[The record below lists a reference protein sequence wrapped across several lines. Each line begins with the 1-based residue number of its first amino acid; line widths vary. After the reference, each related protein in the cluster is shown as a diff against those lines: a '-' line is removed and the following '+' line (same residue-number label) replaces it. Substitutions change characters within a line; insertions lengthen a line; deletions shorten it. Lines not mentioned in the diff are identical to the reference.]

1 MRRALYTLFMSQVGQ
16 TIGLCRLSGWAAS
29 ETHDRPRKAMVYP
42 TCVPGVGTSACATAA
57 AGIAIL
63 LAACHPVG
71 PNYHTPPAPQPA
83 AWRAEGPWRP
93 GDPKDQIP
101 KGAWWGIF
109 RDDEL
114 NRLETTVLAANQDLV
129 SASAR
134 LQQAR
139 ALASVAVSDFYP
151 QAGVSPS
158 FQRFR
163 LSANRPSL
171 GGVVDGPIT
180 QSAWNLPFVLSYEPD
195 LFGRTRRSVEAANAS
210 YQATGADFENVKLV
224 LTAETAADFFT
235 LSEVDAEIR
244 ILDDTVAAMEKA
256 TALVQN
262 RHDGGV
268 ASGLDLAQE
277 QALLEATRTQA
288 TLERQ
293 LRANYEHALAV
304 LCGAAA
310 PDFRVA
316 TGSLQKYLPAIPA
329 GVPSD
334 VLERRPDIARQE
346 RLMAAANAQIGVA
359 KSAYYPSLQLAA
371 TAGLESTGIPSL
383 ISLPSSLW
391 AVGAT
396 LAQPLF
402 SGGRIR
408 AGVDFAKAGYQDSV
422 AQYRQTVL
430 VAFQEVEDALAG
442 LKVFSGAA
450 KSQEAAVADSQRA
463 LDIAL
468 NRYTGGLVTY
478 LDVVTAQQSLLSNQR
493 QAAQIQGGQLVASVM
508 LVKALGGG
516 WDAHSLADIPLKPSL
531 KTALLP

>member
-1 MRRALYTLFMSQVGQ
+1 MKPIGVRVILPALLT
-16 TIGLCRLSGWAAS
+16 
-29 ETHDRPRKAMVYP
+29 
-42 TCVPGVGTSACATAA
+42 
-57 AGIAIL
+57 IL

-83 AWRAEGPWRP
+83 AWQTEGPWRP

-101 KGAWWGIF
+101 KGQWWQIF
-109 RDDEL
+109 HDAEL
-114 NRLETTVLAANQDLV
+114 DRLETQVVASNQDLV
-129 SASAR
+129 SANAR

-139 ALASVAVSDFYP
+139 ALASVAISNFYP
-151 QAGVSPS
+151 QGGVSPS

-180 QSAWNLPFVLSYEPD
+180 QNAWNLPFVLSYEPD

-210 YQATGADFENVKLV
+210 YQAAGADSENLKLV

-235 LSEVDAEIR
+235 LCEVDAEIR

-277 QALLEATRTQA
+277 EALLEGTRTQA

-304 LCGAAA
+304 LCGAPAS
-310 PDFRVA
+310 DFRVA
-316 TGSLQKYLPAIPA
+316 AGSLEKHLPVVPT

-346 RLMAAANAQIGVA
+346 RLMAAANARIGVA
-359 KSAYYPSLQLAA
+359 KSAYYPSLQLAVS
-371 TAGLESTGIPSL
+371 AGFESTGIASL
-383 ISLPSSLW
+383 VSLPSSLW
-391 AVGAT
+391 AIGAT
-396 LAQPLF
+396 LAQPLI

-408 AGVDFAKAGYQDSV
+408 AGVDFANAGYQDSV

-430 VAFQEVEDALAG
+430 VSFQEVEDALAG
-442 LKVFSGAA
+442 LEVFAGAA
-450 KSQEAAVADSQRA
+450 KSQDRAVADSDRA
-463 LDIAL
+463 LNIAL

-478 LDVVTAQQSLLSNQR
+478 LDVVTAQQSLLANQR
-493 QAAQIQGGQLVASVM
+493 EVAQIQGGQLVSSVM

-516 WDAHSLADIPLKPSL
+516 WDAHSLAAMPLKPNL
-531 KTALLP
+531 KTVLAP

>member
-1 MRRALYTLFMSQVGQ
+1 MRRACAATLA
-16 TIGLCRLSGWAAS
+16 GL
-29 ETHDRPRKAMVYP
+29 AM
-42 TCVPGVGTSACATAA
+42 
-57 AGIAIL
+57 L

-71 PNYHTPPAPQPA
+71 PNYHTPPVPQPA
-83 AWRAEGPWRP
+83 AWHGEGPWRP
-93 GDPKDQIP
+93 GEPKDQIP
-101 KGAWWGIF
+101 KGAWWSIF
-109 RDDEL
+109 RDATLD
-114 NRLETTVLAANQDLV
+114 RLETSVLAANQDLV

-139 ALASVAVSDFYP
+139 ALASVAISNFSP

-158 FQRFR
+158 YQRFR

-180 QSAWNLPFVLSYEPD
+180 QNAWNLPFVLSYEPD
-195 LFGRTRRSVEAANAS
+195 LFGGTRRSVEAANAS
-210 YQATGADFENVKLV
+210 YQAAGADLENVRLV

-235 LSEVDAEIR
+235 LREVDAEIR
-244 ILDDTVAAMEKA
+244 ILDDTVASIEKA
-256 TALVQN
+256 AVLVRN

-304 LCGAAA
+304 LCGAPA

-316 TGSLQKYLPAIPA
+316 ADLLPKDAPAIPT

-346 RLMAAANAQIGVA
+346 RLMAAANARIGVA
-359 KSAYYPSLQLAA
+359 RSAYYPSLQLAA
-371 TAGLESTGIPSL
+371 SAGFQSTGIANL

-391 AVGAT
+391 AIGAS
-396 LAQPLF
+396 LAQPLI

-408 AGVDFAKAGYQDSV
+408 AGVDFAQAGYQDSV

-442 LKVFSGAA
+442 LEVLATA
-450 KSQEAAVADSQRA
+450 EKSQDIAVADSQRA
-463 LDIAL
+463 LNIAL

-493 QAAQIQGGQLVASVM
+493 EAAEIQGGQLVASVM

-516 WDAHSLADIPLKPSL
+516 WDAHSLAALPIKSSL
-531 KTALLP
+531 KTVLLP

>member
-1 MRRALYTLFMSQVGQ
+1 
-16 TIGLCRLSGWAAS
+16 
-29 ETHDRPRKAMVYP
+29 
-42 TCVPGVGTSACATAA
+42 
-57 AGIAIL
+57 
-63 LAACHPVG
+63 
-71 PNYHTPPAPQPA
+71 
-83 AWRAEGPWRP
+83 
-93 GDPKDQIP
+93 
-101 KGAWWGIF
+101 
-109 RDDEL
+109 
-114 NRLETTVLAANQDLV
+114 
-129 SASAR
+129 
-134 LQQAR
+134 
-139 ALASVAVSDFYP
+139 
-151 QAGVSPS
+151 
-158 FQRFR
+158 
-163 LSANRPSL
+163 
-171 GGVVDGPIT
+171 
-180 QSAWNLPFVLSYEPD
+180 VLSYEPD

-210 YQATGADFENVKLV
+210 YQAADADFENVKLV

-235 LSEVDAEIR
+235 LCEVDAEIR
-244 ILDDTVAAMEKA
+244 ILDDTVASLERAA
-256 TALVQN
+256 ALIQN

-268 ASGLDLAQE
+268 ASGLDVAQE

-304 LCGAAA
+304 LCGAPAS
-310 PDFRVA
+310 DFRLA
-316 TGSLQKYLPAIPA
+316 TGSLQKYLPGIPA

-359 KSAYYPSLQLAA
+359 RSAYYPSLQLAA
-371 TAGLESTGIPSL
+371 TAGFESTGLASL
-383 ISLPSSLW
+383 FSLPSSLW

-408 AGVDFAKAGYQDSV
+408 AGVDFANAGYQDSV

-442 LKVFSGAA
+442 LEVFAAAA
-450 KSQEAAVADSQRA
+450 KSQDTAVADSQRA
-463 LDIAL
+463 LNIAL

-493 QAAQIQGGQLVASVM
+493 ESAQIQGGQLVASVM

-516 WDAHSLADIPLKPSL
+516 WDAHSLADIPLKPTF
-531 KTALLP
+531 KTILQP

>member
-1 MRRALYTLFMSQVGQ
+1 MTR
-16 TIGLCRLSGWAAS
+16 
-29 ETHDRPRKAMVYP
+29 
-42 TCVPGVGTSACATAA
+42 ACAAVLAA
-57 AGIAIL
+57 LALL

-71 PNYHTPPAPQPA
+71 PDYHTPPAPQPA
-83 AWRAEGPWRP
+83 AWHTEGPWRP

-109 RDDEL
+109 RNPEL
-114 NRLETTVLAANQDLV
+114 DRLETGVLAANQDL
-129 SASAR
+129 ASATAR
-134 LQQAR
+134 LRQAR
-139 ALASVAVSDFYP
+139 ALASLAISNFYP
-151 QAGVSPS
+151 QVGVSPS
-158 FQRFR
+158 YQRFR

-180 QSAWNLPFVLSYEPD
+180 QNAWNLPFNLSYEPD
-195 LFGRTRRSVEAANAS
+195 LFGGTRRSVEAANAS
-210 YQATGADFENVKLV
+210 FQASGADLENVKLV

-235 LSEVDAEIR
+235 LREVDAEIR
-244 ILDDTVAAMEKA
+244 ILDDSVASIGKA

-277 QALLEATRTQA
+277 QALLDATRTQA
-288 TLERQ
+288 ALERQ
-293 LRANYEHALAV
+293 QRANYEHALAV
-304 LCGAAA
+304 LCGAPA

-316 TGSLQKYLPAIPA
+316 AGSLQNYSPAIPT

-346 RLMAAANAQIGVA
+346 RQMAAANARIGIA
-359 KSAYYPSLQLAA
+359 RAAYYPSLQLAA
-371 TAGLESTGIPSL
+371 SAGFESTGIASL

-391 AVGAT
+391 AIGAT
-396 LAQPLF
+396 LVQPLI

-408 AGVDFAKAGYQDSV
+408 AGVDFADAGYQDSV

-442 LKVFSGAA
+442 LEVFSTAA
-450 KSQEAAVADSQRA
+450 KSQDRAVAESQRA

-468 NRYTGGLVTY
+468 NRYAGGLVTY
-478 LDVVTAQQSLLSNQR
+478 LDVVTAQQILLSNQR
-493 QAAQIQGGQLVASVM
+493 ESAQIQGGQLVASVM

-516 WDAHSLADIPLKPSL
+516 WDAHSLDAMPVKPKL
-531 KTALLP
+531 KTILAP

>member
-1 MRRALYTLFMSQVGQ
+1 MRRACAATLA
-16 TIGLCRLSGWAAS
+16 GL
-29 ETHDRPRKAMVYP
+29 
-42 TCVPGVGTSACATAA
+42 
-57 AGIAIL
+57 AIL

-83 AWRAEGPWRP
+83 AWHAEGPWRP
-93 GDPKDQIP
+93 GEPKDQIP

-109 RDDEL
+109 RDAEL
-114 NRLETTVLAANQDLV
+114 DRLESSVLAANQDLV

-134 LQQAR
+134 LRQAR
-139 ALASVAVSDFYP
+139 ALASVAISNFYP
-151 QAGVSPS
+151 QVGASPS

-171 GGVVDGPIT
+171 GGIVDGPIT
-180 QSAWNLPFVLSYEPD
+180 QNAWNLPFVLSYEPD
-195 LFGRTRRSVEAANAS
+195 LFGGTRRSVEAANAS
-210 YQATGADFENVKLV
+210 YQAAGADFENVKLV

-235 LSEVDAEIR
+235 LCEVDAEIR
-244 ILDDTVAAMEKA
+244 ILDDTVASLEKA
-256 TALVQN
+256 AALVRN

-288 TLERQ
+288 TLEREQ
-293 LRANYEHALAV
+293 RANFEHALAV
-304 LCGAAA
+304 LCGAPA

-316 TGSLQKYLPAIPA
+316 AGSLQKYFPAIPA
-329 GVPSD
+329 GMPSD

-346 RLMAAANAQIGVA
+346 RLMAAANARIGVA

-371 TAGLESTGIPSL
+371 SAGFQSTGIASL

-391 AVGAT
+391 AIGAT
-396 LAQPLF
+396 LAQPLI

-408 AGVDFAKAGYQDSV
+408 AGVDFANAGYQDSV

-430 VAFQEVEDALAG
+430 VAFQEVEDALTG
-442 LKVFSGAA
+442 LDVLATAA
-450 KSQEAAVADSQRA
+450 KSQDSAVADSQRA
-463 LDIAL
+463 LEIAL

-493 QAAQIQGGQLVASVM
+493 EAAQIQGGQLVASVM

-516 WDAHSLADIPLKPSL
+516 WDAHSLADISVKPSL
-531 KTALLP
+531 KKVFQP

>member
-1 MRRALYTLFMSQVGQ
+1 ML
-16 TIGLCRLSGWAAS
+16 AS
-29 ETHDRPRKAMVYP
+29 
-42 TCVPGVGTSACATAA
+42 
-57 AGIAIL
+57 
-63 LAACHPVG
+63 
-71 PNYHTPPAPQPA
+71 
-83 AWRAEGPWRP
+83 
-93 GDPKDQIP
+93 
-101 KGAWWGIF
+101 
-109 RDDEL
+109 
-114 NRLETTVLAANQDLV
+114 NQDLV
-129 SASAR
+129 SATAR

-139 ALASVAVSDFYP
+139 ALASVAIGNFYP

-180 QSAWNLPFVLSYEPD
+180 QNAWNLPFVLSYEPD
-195 LFGRTRRSVEAANAS
+195 LFGRTRRSLEGANAS
-210 YQATGADFENVKLV
+210 YQAAGADFENVKLV

-235 LSEVDAEIR
+235 LCEVDAEIH

-256 TALVQN
+256 EALVQN

-277 QALLEATRTQA
+277 QALLDSTRTQA

-304 LCGAAA
+304 LCGAPA
-310 PDFRVA
+310 PDFRLA
-316 TGSLQKYLPAIPA
+316 AGSLQKRLPEIPA

-334 VLERRPDIARQE
+334 VLERRPDIAREE

-359 KSAYYPSLQLAA
+359 KAAYYPSLQLAA
-371 TAGLESTGIPSL
+371 TAGFESTGIGSL

-396 LAQPLF
+396 LAQPLL

-408 AGVDFAKAGYQDSV
+408 AGVDFATAGYGDSV

-430 VAFQEVEDALAG
+430 VAFQEVEDALSG
-442 LKVFSGAA
+442 LQVFAA
-450 KSQEAAVADSQRA
+450 AAQSQDRAVADSQRA
-463 LDIAL
+463 LNIAL

-478 LDVVTAQQSLLSNQR
+478 LDVVTAQQSLLANQR
-493 QAAQIQGGQLVASVM
+493 QSAQIQGGQLVASVM

-516 WDAHSLADIPLKPSL
+516 WDFRSLANIRVKPSL
-531 KTALLP
+531 KAALRP

>member
-1 MRRALYTLFMSQVGQ
+1 MRRAHGIVLVG
-16 TIGLCRLSGWAAS
+16 A
-29 ETHDRPRKAMVYP
+29 
-42 TCVPGVGTSACATAA
+42 
-57 AGIAIL
+57 AIL

-71 PNYHTPPAPQPA
+71 PDYHTPPPPQPQPA
-83 AWRAEGPWRP
+83 AWHTEGPWRP

-101 KGAWWGIF
+101 KGAWWEVF
-109 RDDEL
+109 HDADL
-114 NRLETTVLAANQDLV
+114 NRLETAVLASNQDLL

-134 LQQAR
+134 VQQAR
-139 ALASVAVSDFYP
+139 ALASVAIGNFYP

-180 QSAWNLPFVLSYEPD
+180 QNAWSLPFELSYEPD
-195 LFGRTRRSVEAANAS
+195 LFGRTRRSVEGANAS
-210 YQATGADFENVKLV
+210 YQAAGADFENVKLV
-224 LTAETAADFFT
+224 LTAETAADYFT
-235 LSEVDAEIR
+235 LCEVDAEIR
-244 ILDDTVAAMEKA
+244 ILDDTVASMEKA

-288 TLERQ
+288 KLERQ

-304 LCGAAA
+304 LCGAPA

-316 TGSLQKYLPAIPA
+316 EGSLQKYLPAIPT

-359 KSAYYPSLQLAA
+359 RSAYYPSLQVAA
-371 TAGLESTGIPSL
+371 TAGLESTGIASL

-422 AQYRQTVL
+422 AQYRQSVL

-442 LKVFSGAA
+442 LQVFAGAA
-450 KSQEAAVADSQRA
+450 NSQASAVADSQRA
-463 LDIAL
+463 LNIAL

-493 QAAQIQGGQLVASVM
+493 EAAQIQGGQLVASVM
-508 LVKALGGG
+508 LVKALGGVC
-516 WDAHSLADIPLKPSL
+516 DAHSRAGISVRPSV
-531 KTALLP
+531 KTAFLP

>member
-1 MRRALYTLFMSQVGQ
+1 MKPTSQLFLNTPAAQVAHALLRAVSALVPTPPAS
-16 TIGLCRLSGWAAS
+16 AAL
-29 ETHDRPRKAMVYP
+29 
-42 TCVPGVGTSACATAA
+42 TAL
-57 AGIAIL
+57 AIL
-63 LAACHPVG
+63 LTACHPVG
-71 PNYHTPPAPQPA
+71 PNYQTPPAPQAA
-83 AWRAEGPWRP
+83 AWHTEGPWRP

-101 KGAWWGIF
+101 KGAWWEIF
-109 RDDEL
+109 HDTQL
-114 NRLETTVLAANQDLV
+114 NHLETQVLSANQDLV
-129 SASAR
+129 SATAR

-139 ALASVAVSDFYP
+139 ALASIAMSNFYP

-158 FQRFR
+158 AQRYR
-163 LSANRPSL
+163 LSGNRPSL

-180 QSAWNLPFVLSYEPD
+180 QNAWNLPFVLSYEPD

-210 YQATGADFENVKLV
+210 YQAAGADLENVKLV

-235 LSEVDAEIR
+235 LCEVDAEIR
-244 ILDDTVAAMEKA
+244 ILDDTVAAMQKA

-277 QALLEATRTQA
+277 QALLEATVTQA

-304 LCGAAA
+304 LCGAPA
-310 PDFRVA
+310 PDFRIA
-316 TGSLQKYLPAIPA
+316 PGTLEKYLPAVPT

-346 RLMAAANAQIGVA
+346 RMMAAANARIGVA

-371 TAGLESTGIPSL
+371 TAGFESTGIGAL
-383 ISLPSSLW
+383 FSLPSSLW

-396 LAQPLF
+396 LAQPLI

-408 AGVDFAKAGYQDSV
+408 AGVDFANAGYQDSV

-430 VAFQEVEDALAG
+430 QAFQEVEDALAG
-442 LKVFSGAA
+442 LEVFAGAA
-450 KSQEAAVADSQRA
+450 KSQSAAVADSQRA
-463 LDIAL
+463 LNIAL

-493 QAAQIQGGQLVASVM
+493 EAAQIQGGQLVSSVM
-508 LVKALGGG
+508 LVKAVGGG
-516 WDAHSLADIPLKPSL
+516 WDAHSLAALPVKPNL
-531 KTALLP
+531 KTILQP

>member
-1 MRRALYTLFMSQVGQ
+1 ML
-16 TIGLCRLSGWAAS
+16 AS
-29 ETHDRPRKAMVYP
+29 
-42 TCVPGVGTSACATAA
+42 
-57 AGIAIL
+57 
-63 LAACHPVG
+63 
-71 PNYHTPPAPQPA
+71 
-83 AWRAEGPWRP
+83 
-93 GDPKDQIP
+93 
-101 KGAWWGIF
+101 
-109 RDDEL
+109 
-114 NRLETTVLAANQDLV
+114 NQNLV

-139 ALASVAVSDFYP
+139 ALASVAISNFYP

-158 FQRFR
+158 FQRYR

-171 GGVVDGPIT
+171 GGVVDGAVT
-180 QSAWNLPFVLSYEPD
+180 QNAWNLPFVLSYEPD

-210 YQATGADFENVKLV
+210 YQAAGADLENVRLV

-235 LSEVDAEIR
+235 LCEVDTEIR
-244 ILDDTVAAMEKA
+244 ILDDTVASIEKA
-256 TALVQN
+256 AEVVQN
-262 RHDGGV
+262 RHDGGA
-268 ASGLDLAQE
+268 ASGLDVAQE

-304 LCGAAA
+304 LCGAPA
-310 PDFRVA
+310 PDFRVPA
-316 TGSLQKYLPAIPA
+316 SSIEKYLPAIPT

-334 VLERRPDIARQE
+334 VLERRPDIAQQE
-346 RLMAAANAQIGVA
+346 RMMAAANAQIGVA

-371 TAGLESTGIPSL
+371 SAGFESTGIGNL
-383 ISLPSSLW
+383 FSLPSSLW
-391 AVGAT
+391 AIGAT
-396 LAQPLF
+396 LAQPLI

-408 AGVDFAKAGYQDSV
+408 AGVDFANGGYQDSV

-442 LKVFSGAA
+442 LEVFAGAA
-450 KSQEAAVADSQRA
+450 KSQSSAVADSQRA

-478 LDVVTAQQSLLSNQR
+478 LDVVTAQQSLLTNQR
-493 QAAQIQGGQLVASVM
+493 QSAQIQGGQLVASVM

-516 WDAHSLADIPLKPSL
+516 WDARSLADISVKPSL
-531 KTALLP
+531 KTILQR

>member
-1 MRRALYTLFMSQVGQ
+1 MRRA
-16 TIGLCRLSGWAAS
+16 C
-29 ETHDRPRKAMVYP
+29 
-42 TCVPGVGTSACATAA
+42 AA
-57 AGIAIL
+57 ALAGLAIL
-63 LAACHPVG
+63 LSACHAVG
-71 PNYHTPPAPQPA
+71 PDYHMPPAAPPPA

-93 GDPKDQIP
+93 GDPRDQIP

-109 RDDEL
+109 RDAEL
-114 NRLETTVLAANQDLV
+114 DRLESSVLAANQDLV

-134 LQQAR
+134 LREAR
-139 ALASVAVSDFYP
+139 ALASVALSNFYP
-151 QAGVSPS
+151 QSGVSPS

-171 GGVVDGPIT
+171 GGVVDGSIT
-180 QSAWNLPFVLSYEPD
+180 QNAWNLPFVLSYEPD

-210 YQATGADFENVKLV
+210 YQAAGADFENVKLV

-235 LSEVDAEIR
+235 LGEVDAEIR
-244 ILDDTVAAMEKA
+244 ILDDTVASLGKSLKLIE
-256 TALVQN
+256 N
-262 RHDGGV
+262 RHDGGLDF
-268 ASGLDLAQE
+268 GLDLAQE
-277 QALLEATRTQA
+277 QALLNATRTQA
-288 TLERQ
+288 ALERQ
-293 LRANYEHALAV
+293 ARANYEHALAV
-304 LCGAAA
+304 LCGASA
-310 PDFRVA
+310 PDFRLA
-316 TGSLQKYLPAIPA
+316 AGSLQKYLPAIPT

-346 RLMAAANAQIGVA
+346 RLMAAANAGIGVA

-371 TAGLESTGIPSL
+371 SAGLESTGIASL
-383 ISLPSSLW
+383 FSLPSSLW

-408 AGVDFAKAGYQDSV
+408 AGVDFAKADYDDAV

-430 VAFQEVEDALAG
+430 VAFQEVEDSLAG
-442 LKVFSGAA
+442 LKVFATAA
-450 KSQEAAVADSQRA
+450 KTQDSAVADSQRA

-493 QAAQIQGGQLVASVM
+493 EAAQIRGGQLVASVA

-516 WDAHSLADIPLKPSL
+516 WDAHSLAGMPLKASL
-531 KTALLP
+531 KSTLLP

>member
-1 MRRALYTLFMSQVGQ
+1 MRYACTVALAVL
-16 TIGLCRLSGWAAS
+16 
-29 ETHDRPRKAMVYP
+29 
-42 TCVPGVGTSACATAA
+42 
-57 AGIAIL
+57 AIL

-71 PNYHTPPAPQPA
+71 PNYHTPPVPQPV
-83 AWRAEGPWRP
+83 AWHTEGPWRQ

-101 KGAWWGIF
+101 KGAWWEIF
-109 RDDEL
+109 HDAEL
-114 NRLETTVLAANQDLV
+114 NRLETEVLAANQDLV

-139 ALASVAVSDFYP
+139 ALASVAISNFYP
-151 QAGVSPS
+151 QAGVAPS
-158 FQRFR
+158 FQRYR
-163 LSANRPSL
+163 LSGNRPSL
-171 GGVVDGPIT
+171 GGVVGGPIT
-180 QSAWNLPFVLSYEPD
+180 QNVWTLPFVLSYEPD

-210 YQATGADFENVKLV
+210 YQAADADFENVKLV

-235 LSEVDAEIR
+235 LCEVDAEIR
-244 ILDDTVAAMEKA
+244 ILDDTVASLERAV
-256 TALVQN
+256 ALIQN

-268 ASGLDLAQE
+268 ASGLDVAQE
-277 QALLEATRTQA
+277 QALLDATRTQA

-304 LCGAAA
+304 LCGAPAS
-310 PDFRVA
+310 DFRLA
-316 TGSLQKYLPAIPA
+316 AGSLQKYLPAIPA

-359 KSAYYPSLQLAA
+359 RSVYYPSLQLAA
-371 TAGLESTGIPSL
+371 TAGFEGTGLASL
-383 ISLPSSLW
+383 FSLPSSLW

-408 AGVDFAKAGYQDSV
+408 AGVDFANAGYQDSV

-442 LKVFSGAA
+442 LEVFAA
-450 KSQEAAVADSQRA
+450 ATKSQDTAVADSQRA
-463 LDIAL
+463 LNIAL

-493 QAAQIQGGQLVASVM
+493 EVAQIQGGQLVASVM

-516 WDAHSLADIPLKPSL
+516 WDAHSLTDIRLKPSF
-531 KTALLP
+531 KTILQP

>member
-1 MRRALYTLFMSQVGQ
+1 MGRIITRHRR
-16 TIGLCRLSGWAAS
+16 
-29 ETHDRPRKAMVYP
+29 
-42 TCVPGVGTSACATAA
+42 
-57 AGIAIL
+57 
-63 LAACHPVG
+63 
-71 PNYHTPPAPQPA
+71 PQPA
-83 AWRAEGPWRP
+83 AWHAEGPWRP

-101 KGAWWGIF
+101 KGAWWEIF
-109 RDDEL
+109 RDAEL
-114 NRLETTVLAANQDLV
+114 DRLETSVLAANQDLV

-139 ALASVAVSDFYP
+139 ALASVAISNFYP
-151 QAGVSPS
+151 QAGASPS

-180 QSAWNLPFVLSYEPD
+180 QNAWNLPFVLSYEPD

-210 YQATGADFENVKLV
+210 YQAAGADFENVKLV

-235 LSEVDAEIR
+235 LCEVDAEIR
-244 ILDDTVAAMEKA
+244 ILDDTVASLEKA
-256 TALVQN
+256 AALIQN
-262 RHDGGV
+262 RHDGGARLRSGRGAGAGV
-268 ASGLDLAQE
+268 VGRHPHASRSGA
-277 QALLEATRTQA
+277 ATAR
-288 TLERQ
+288 E
-293 LRANYEHALAV
+293 LRARAGGVVRRAGPGFPRGGRLAAEV
-304 LCGAAA
+304 SS
-310 PDFRVA
+310 RR
-316 TGSLQKYLPAIPA
+316 SRPAC
-329 GVPSD
+329 
-334 VLERRPDIARQE
+334 RPMCWNAVRTLRAQE

-359 KSAYYPSLQLAA
+359 RSAYYPSLQLAA
-371 TAGLESTGIPSL
+371 SAGLESTGVANL
-383 ISLPSSLW
+383 FSLPSSLW

-408 AGVDFAKAGYQDSV
+408 AGVDFANAGYQDSV

-442 LKVFSGAA
+442 LEVFATAA
-450 KSQEAAVADSQRA
+450 KSQDTAVADSQRA
-463 LDIAL
+463 LNIAM

-493 QAAQIQGGQLVASVM
+493 EAAQIQGGQLVASVM

-516 WDAHSLADIPLKPSL
+516 WDAHSLAAIPLKPSL
-531 KTALLP
+531 KTILVP

>member
-1 MRRALYTLFMSQVGQ
+1 MRYACTVALAVL
-16 TIGLCRLSGWAAS
+16 
-29 ETHDRPRKAMVYP
+29 
-42 TCVPGVGTSACATAA
+42 
-57 AGIAIL
+57 AIL

-71 PNYHTPPAPQPA
+71 PNYHTPPVPQPV
-83 AWRAEGPWRP
+83 AWHTEGPWRQ

-101 KGAWWGIF
+101 KGAWWEIF
-109 RDDEL
+109 HDAEL
-114 NRLETTVLAANQDLV
+114 NRLETEVLAANQDLV

-139 ALASVAVSDFYP
+139 ALASVAISNFYP
-151 QAGVSPS
+151 QAGVAPS
-158 FQRFR
+158 FQRYR
-163 LSANRPSL
+163 LSGNRPSL
-171 GGVVDGPIT
+171 GGVVGGPIT
-180 QSAWNLPFVLSYEPD
+180 QNVWTLPFVLSYEPD

-210 YQATGADFENVKLV
+210 YQAADADFENVKLV
-224 LTAETAADFFT
+224 MTAETAADFFT
-235 LSEVDAEIR
+235 LCEVDAEIR
-244 ILDDTVAAMEKA
+244 ILDDTVASLERAA
-256 TALVQN
+256 ALIQN

-268 ASGLDLAQE
+268 ASGLDVAQE
-277 QALLEATRTQA
+277 QALLDATRTQA

-304 LCGAAA
+304 LCGAPAS
-310 PDFRVA
+310 DFRLA
-316 TGSLQKYLPAIPA
+316 AGSLQKYLPAIPA

-359 KSAYYPSLQLAA
+359 RSVYYPSLQLAA
-371 TAGLESTGIPSL
+371 TAGFEGTGLASL
-383 ISLPSSLW
+383 FSLPSSLW

-408 AGVDFAKAGYQDSV
+408 AGVDFANAGYQDSV

-442 LKVFSGAA
+442 LEVLAAAA
-450 KSQEAAVADSQRA
+450 KSQDTAVADSQRA
-463 LDIAL
+463 LNIAL

-493 QAAQIQGGQLVASVM
+493 EVAQIQGGQLVASVM

-516 WDAHSLADIPLKPSL
+516 WDAHSLTDIRLKPSF
-531 KTALLP
+531 KTILQP

>member
-1 MRRALYTLFMSQVGQ
+1 MRYACVTALA
-16 TIGLCRLSGWAAS
+16 GL
-29 ETHDRPRKAMVYP
+29 
-42 TCVPGVGTSACATAA
+42 
-57 AGIAIL
+57 AIL
-63 LAACHPVG
+63 MAACGPVG
-71 PNYHTPPAPQPA
+71 PNYHTPPAPQAA
-83 AWRAEGPWRP
+83 AWRTEGPWRQ

-101 KGAWWGIF
+101 KGAWWEIF
-109 RDDEL
+109 HDAEL
-114 NRLETTVLAANQDLV
+114 DGLETKVLAANQDLV

-139 ALASVAVSDFYP
+139 ALASVAISNFYP

-158 FQRFR
+158 FQRYR

-180 QSAWNLPFVLSYEPD
+180 QNAWNLPFVLSYEPD

-210 YQATGADFENVKLV
+210 YQAADADFENVKLV

-235 LSEVDAEIR
+235 LCEVDAEIR
-244 ILDDTVAAMEKA
+244 ILDDTVTSLDRAA
-256 TALVQN
+256 ALIQN
-262 RHDGGV
+262 RHDGGL
-268 ASGLDLAQE
+268 ASGLDVAQE

-304 LCGAAA
+304 LCGAS
-310 PDFRVA
+310 PSDFRLSE
-316 TGSLQKYLPAIPA
+316 GSLQKYLPAIPA

-359 KSAYYPSLQLAA
+359 RSAYYPSLQLAA
-371 TAGLESTGIPSL
+371 TAGLESTGIGSL
-383 ISLPSSLW
+383 FSLPSSLW
-391 AVGAT
+391 AVGST

-408 AGVDFAKAGYQDSV
+408 AGVDFANAGYQDSV

-430 VAFQEVEDALAG
+430 AAFQEVEDALAG
-442 LKVFSGAA
+442 LDVFSTAA
-450 KSQEAAVADSQRA
+450 KSQDIAAADSQRA
-463 LDIAL
+463 LNIAM

-493 QAAQIQGGQLVASVM
+493 EVAQIQGGQLVASVM

-516 WDAHSLADIPLKPSL
+516 WDAHSLDGIPLKPSL
-531 KTALLP
+531 KTILQP

>member
-1 MRRALYTLFMSQVGQ
+1 
-16 TIGLCRLSGWAAS
+16 
-29 ETHDRPRKAMVYP
+29 
-42 TCVPGVGTSACATAA
+42 
-57 AGIAIL
+57 
-63 LAACHPVG
+63 
-71 PNYHTPPAPQPA
+71 
-83 AWRAEGPWRP
+83 
-93 GDPKDQIP
+93 
-101 KGAWWGIF
+101 
-109 RDDEL
+109 
-114 NRLETTVLAANQDLV
+114 
-129 SASAR
+129 
-134 LQQAR
+134 
-139 ALASVAVSDFYP
+139 
-151 QAGVSPS
+151 
-158 FQRFR
+158 
-163 LSANRPSL
+163 
-171 GGVVDGPIT
+171 
-180 QSAWNLPFVLSYEPD
+180 
-195 LFGRTRRSVEAANAS
+195 VEAANAS
-210 YQATGADFENVKLV
+210 YQAAGANLENVKLV
-224 LTAETAADFFT
+224 LTAETAADFFS
-235 LSEVDAEIR
+235 LCEVDAEIR

-262 RHDGGV
+262 RHDGGI

-288 TLERQ
+288 ILERQ

-304 LCGAAA
+304 LCGAPA

-316 TGSLQKYLPAIPA
+316 VGSLERNLPVVPT

-359 KSAYYPSLQLAA
+359 RSAYYPSLQLAA
-371 TAGLESTGIPSL
+371 SAGFESTGIASL

-402 SGGRIR
+402 SGGKIR
-408 AGVDFAKAGYQDSV
+408 AGVDFANAGYQDSV

-442 LKVFSGAA
+442 LEVFATAA
-450 KSQEAAVADSQRA
+450 KSQDAAVADSQRA
-463 LDIAL
+463 LNIAL

-493 QAAQIQGGQLVASVM
+493 EAAQIQGGQLVASVM

-516 WDAHSLADIPLKPSL
+516 WDAHSLADIRVQPRL
-531 KTALLP
+531 KTILQP

>member
-1 MRRALYTLFMSQVGQ
+1 MRRR
-16 TIGLCRLSGWAAS
+16 LCYGA
-29 ETHDRPRKAMVYP
+29 
-42 TCVPGVGTSACATAA
+42 VPGL
-57 AGIAIL
+57 AIL
-63 LAACHPVG
+63 LTACHAVG
-71 PNYHTPPAPQPA
+71 PDYHTPPAPQA
-83 AWRAEGPWRP
+83 EAWHTEGPWRP

-101 KGAWWGIF
+101 KGTWWGIF
-109 RDDEL
+109 RDAEL
-114 NRLETTVLAANQDLV
+114 DRLETAVLAANQDLV
-129 SASAR
+129 SAHAR
-134 LQQAR
+134 LQEAR
-139 ALASVAVSDFYP
+139 ALASVAISNFYP

-158 FQRFR
+158 YQRFR

-171 GGVVDGPIT
+171 GGVVDGAVT
-180 QSAWNLPFVLSYEPD
+180 QNAWNLTFVLSYEPD

-210 YQATGADFENVKLV
+210 YQAAGADLENVKLV
-224 LTAETAADFFT
+224 MTAETAADFFM
-235 LSEVDAEIR
+235 LCEVDAEIR
-244 ILDDTVAAMEKA
+244 ILNDTVASLEKA

-288 TLERQ
+288 ALEKQ

-304 LCGAAA
+304 LCGAPA

-316 TGSLQKYLPAIPA
+316 EGSLQKYLPAIPT

-334 VLERRPDIARQE
+334 LLERRPDIGREE

-371 TAGLESTGIPSL
+371 SAGLESTGL
-383 ISLPSSLW
+383 GNLFSLPSSLW

-396 LAQPLF
+396 LAQPLI

-408 AGVDFAKAGYQDSV
+408 AGVDFATAGYQDSL

-442 LKVFSGAA
+442 LEVFAGAA
-450 KSQEAAVADSQRA
+450 TSQGRAVGDSQRA
-463 LDIAL
+463 LNIAL

-493 QAAQIQGGQLVASVM
+493 EAAQIQGGQLVASVM

-516 WDAHSLADIPLKPSL
+516 WDAHSLADIPLKPNL
-531 KTALLP
+531 KTVLLP

>member
-1 MRRALYTLFMSQVGQ
+1 MRPV
-16 TIGLCRLSGWAAS
+16 SGAGVS
-29 ETHDRPRKAMVYP
+29 KA
-42 TCVPGVGTSACATAA
+42 GVSGAGVHACGGSPDPPLLPIAIPLG
-57 AGIAIL
+57 GIAL
-63 LAACHPVG
+63 LAALAMLAACHPVG
-71 PNYHTPPAPQPA
+71 PDYHTPPAPQPA
-83 AWRAEGPWRP
+83 AWHTEGPWRQS
-93 GDPKDQIP
+93 DPRDQIP

-109 RDDEL
+109 HDADL
-114 NRLETTVLAANQDLV
+114 DRLETRVLAANQDLV
-129 SASAR
+129 SATAR

-139 ALASVAVSDFYP
+139 ALASVAISNFYP

-171 GGVVDGPIT
+171 GGVVDGAVT
-180 QSAWNLPFVLSYEPD
+180 QNAWNLPFVLSYEPD
-195 LFGRTRRSVEAANAS
+195 LFGQTRRSVEAANAS
-210 YQATGADFENVKLV
+210 YQAAGANLENVKLV
-224 LTAETAADFFT
+224 LTAETAADFFS
-235 LSEVDAEIR
+235 LCEVDAEIR

-262 RHDGGV
+262 RHDGGI

-288 TLERQ
+288 ILERQ

-304 LCGAAA
+304 LCGAPA

-316 TGSLQKYLPAIPA
+316 VGSLERNLPVVPT

-359 KSAYYPSLQLAA
+359 RSAYYPSLQLAA
-371 TAGLESTGIPSL
+371 SAGFESTGIASL

-402 SGGRIR
+402 SGGKIR
-408 AGVDFAKAGYQDSV
+408 AGVDFANAGYQDSV

-442 LKVFSGAA
+442 LEVFATAA
-450 KSQEAAVADSQRA
+450 KSQDAAVADSQRA
-463 LDIAL
+463 LNIAL

-493 QAAQIQGGQLVASVM
+493 EAAQIQGGQLVASVM

-516 WDAHSLADIPLKPSL
+516 WDAHSLADIRVQPRL
-531 KTALLP
+531 KTILQP

>member
-1 MRRALYTLFMSQVGQ
+1 MRYAYVTALA
-16 TIGLCRLSGWAAS
+16 GL
-29 ETHDRPRKAMVYP
+29 
-42 TCVPGVGTSACATAA
+42 
-57 AGIAIL
+57 AIL
-63 LAACHPVG
+63 MAGCHAVG
-71 PNYHTPPAPQPA
+71 PNYHTPPAPQAA
-83 AWRAEGPWRP
+83 AWHTEGPWRQ
-93 GDPKDQIP
+93 GEPKDQIP
-101 KGAWWGIF
+101 KGAWWEIF
-109 RDDEL
+109 HDAEL
-114 NRLETTVLAANQDLV
+114 DGLETNVLAANQDLV

-139 ALASVAVSDFYP
+139 ALASVAISNFYP

-158 FQRFR
+158 FQRYR
-163 LSANRPSL
+163 LSGNRPSL
-171 GGVVDGPIT
+171 GGAVDGPIT

-210 YQATGADFENVKLV
+210 YQAADADFENVKLV

-235 LSEVDAEIR
+235 LCEVDAEIH
-244 ILDDTVAAMEKA
+244 ILDDTVASLERAA
-256 TALVQN
+256 ALIQN
-262 RHDGGV
+262 RHDGGL
-268 ASGLDLAQE
+268 ASGLDVAQE

-288 TLERQ
+288 ALERQ

-304 LCGAAA
+304 LCGEPA

-316 TGSLQKYLPAIPA
+316 AGSLQRYLPAVPT

-346 RLMAAANAQIGVA
+346 RMMAAANAQIGVA
-359 KSAYYPSLQLAA
+359 RSAYYPSLQLAA
-371 TAGLESTGIPSL
+371 TAGLESTGIGSL
-383 ISLPSSLW
+383 FSLPSSLW

-408 AGVDFAKAGYQDSV
+408 AGVDFANAGYQDSV

-442 LKVFSGAA
+442 LDVFATAA
-450 KSQEAAVADSQRA
+450 KSQNTAVADSQRA
-463 LDIAL
+463 LNIAL

-493 QAAQIQGGQLVASVM
+493 EAAQIQGGQLVASVM

-516 WDAHSLADIPLKPSL
+516 WDAHSLAGIPLKPHL
-531 KTALLP
+531 KTILQP

>member
-1 MRRALYTLFMSQVGQ
+1 MRFACVTALA
-16 TIGLCRLSGWAAS
+16 GL
-29 ETHDRPRKAMVYP
+29 
-42 TCVPGVGTSACATAA
+42 
-57 AGIAIL
+57 AIVM
-63 LAACHPVG
+63 AACHPVG
-71 PNYHTPPAPQPA
+71 PNYHTPPAPQA
-83 AWRAEGPWRP
+83 ATWRTEGPWRQ
-93 GDPKDQIP
+93 GEPKDQIP
-101 KGAWWGIF
+101 KGAWWEIF
-109 RDDEL
+109 QDAEL
-114 NRLETTVLAANQDLV
+114 NRLETRVLAANQDLV

-134 LQQAR
+134 LEEAR
-139 ALASVAVSDFYP
+139 ALASVAISNFYP
-151 QAGVSPS
+151 RAGVSPS
-158 FQRFR
+158 FQKYR

-210 YQATGADFENVKLV
+210 YQAADADFENVKLV
-224 LTAETAADFFT
+224 STAETAADFFT
-235 LSEVDAEIR
+235 LCEVAAEIR
-244 ILDDTVAAMEKA
+244 ILDDTVASLERAA
-256 TALVQN
+256 ALIQN
-262 RHDGGV
+262 RHDGGA
-268 ASGLDLAQE
+268 ASGLDVAQE
-277 QALLEATRTQA
+277 QALLDATRTQA

-304 LCGAAA
+304 LCGVPASDFPVAA
-310 PDFRVA
+310 
-316 TGSLQKYLPAIPA
+316 GSLQRYLPSIPA

-359 KSAYYPSLQLAA
+359 RSAYYPSLQLAA
-371 TAGLESTGIPSL
+371 TAGLESTGIGSL
-383 ISLPSSLW
+383 FSLPSSLW

-408 AGVDFAKAGYQDSV
+408 AGVDFANAGYQDSV

-442 LKVFSGAA
+442 LNVFAIAA
-450 KSQEAAVADSQRA
+450 KSQDSAVADSQRA
-463 LDIAL
+463 LNIAL

-493 QAAQIQGGQLVASVM
+493 EAAQIQGGQLVASVM

-516 WDAHSLADIPLKPSL
+516 WDAQSLAGMPLKPRM
-531 KTALLP
+531 KTILQP

>member
-1 MRRALYTLFMSQVGQ
+1 MRNACSLAL
-16 TIGLCRLSGWAAS
+16 
-29 ETHDRPRKAMVYP
+29 
-42 TCVPGVGTSACATAA
+42 AA
-57 AGIAIL
+57 ALVL

-71 PNYHTPPAPQPA
+71 PDYHTPPAPQPV
-83 AWRAEGPWRP
+83 AWHTEGPWRP
-93 GDPKDQIP
+93 GDPQDQIP
-101 KGAWWGIF
+101 KGAWWSTF
-109 RDDEL
+109 RDPEL
-114 NRLETTVLAANQDLV
+114 DRLETAVLASNQDLV

-139 ALASVAVSDFYP
+139 ALASVAISNFYP
-151 QAGVSPS
+151 QVGVSPS

-180 QSAWNLPFVLSYEPD
+180 QNAWNLPFALSYEPD
-195 LFGRTRRSVEAANAS
+195 LFGRTRRSVEGANAS
-210 YQATGADFENVKLV
+210 YQAAGADFENVKLV
-224 LTAETAADFFT
+224 LTAEAAADYFT
-235 LSEVDAEIR
+235 LCEVDAEIR
-244 ILDDTVAAMEKA
+244 ILDDTVASMEKA

-304 LCGAAA
+304 LCGAPA
-310 PDFRVA
+310 PDFRVPS
-316 TGSLQKYLPAIPA
+316 GSLQKYLPAIPA

-371 TAGLESTGIPSL
+371 SAGFESTGIASL
-383 ISLPSSLW
+383 VSLPSSLW
-391 AVGAT
+391 AIGAT
-396 LAQPLF
+396 LAQPLI

-408 AGVDFAKAGYQDSV
+408 AGVDFAQAGYQDSV

-442 LKVFSGAA
+442 LQVFAGAA
-450 KSQEAAVADSQRA
+450 KSQSTAVADSQRA

-493 QAAQIQGGQLVASVM
+493 EAAQIQGSQLVASVM

-516 WDAHSLADIPLKPSL
+516 WDSHSLADIQVKPGI
-531 KTALLP
+531 KTILQP

>member
-1 MRRALYTLFMSQVGQ
+1 MRPG
-16 TIGLCRLSGWAAS
+16 CRG
-29 ETHDRPRKAMVYP
+29 
-42 TCVPGVGTSACATAA
+42 AA
-57 AGIAIL
+57 AVVSGVLAIL

-71 PNYHTPPAPQPA
+71 PDYHTPPAPQPV
-83 AWRAEGPWRP
+83 AWHTESPWRQ

-101 KGAWWGIF
+101 KGAWWEIF
-109 RDDEL
+109 HDAEL
-114 NRLETTVLAANQDLV
+114 NRLETAVLASNQDLV
-129 SASAR
+129 SANAR

-139 ALASVAVSDFYP
+139 ALASVAISNFYP

-158 FQRFR
+158 VQRFR

-171 GGVVDGPIT
+171 GGVVDGPVT
-180 QSAWNLPFVLSYEPD
+180 QNEWNLPFILSYEPD
-195 LFGRTRRSVEAANAS
+195 LFGRTRRTVEGANAS
-210 YQATGADFENVKLV
+210 YQAAGADFENVKLV
-224 LTAETAADFFT
+224 LTAETAANFFT
-235 LSEVDAEIR
+235 LCEVDAEIR
-244 ILDDTVAAMEKA
+244 ILDHMVTSMEKA
-256 TALVQN
+256 TTLVEN
-262 RHDGGV
+262 RHDGGI

-277 QALLEATRTQA
+277 QALLDATRTQA

-293 LRANYEHALAV
+293 VRANYEHALAV
-304 LCGAAA
+304 LCGVPA
-310 PDFRVA
+310 PDFRVPE
-316 TGSLQKYLPAIPA
+316 GSLEKYLPAIPA

-371 TAGLESTGIPSL
+371 SAGLQSTGIGNL
-383 ISLPSSLW
+383 FSLPSSLW

-408 AGVDFAKAGYQDSV
+408 AGVDFANAGYQDSV

-442 LKVFSGAA
+442 LQVFAGAA
-450 KSQEAAVADSQRA
+450 KSQATAVENSQRA

-493 QAAQIQGGQLVASVM
+493 EAAQIQGGQLVSSVM

-516 WDAHSLADIPLKPSL
+516 WDVHSLANISVKPSL
-531 KTALLP
+531 KTAFLP